1 MKSSMSVTK
10 KITVS
15 FFLLLISCTAFTQTF
30 MHGAGLTVLI
40 GSAKGGD
47 VSVGEGLTYFPRFNF
62 LENETISVSVGI
74 PVTLGVTASYT
85 NSYNG
90 YDSYSASS
98 VGFVVNAP
106 LMINLNMGRGSTKEN
121 ESRHGFS
128 VGVGFGYH
136 HGDFITAE
144 NDGYDDYNTSKS
156 TNTFGPAASAGYR
169 IGVGRMHRNIEVRF
183 SYMKGVSKD
192 KASIYGIGAMF
203 NF

>member
-1 MKSSMSVTK
+1 MKRILFSLASL
-10 KITVS
+10 
-15 FFLLLISCTAFTQTF
+15 FFSCTAFTQTF
-30 MHGAGLTVLI
+30 MHGAGLTILI

-62 LENETISVSVGI
+62 LENETLSLSVGVPI
-74 PVTLGVTASYT
+74 TLGVTASYNNT
-85 NSYNG
+85 YDG
-90 YDSYSASS
+90 YGSYSASA

-128 VGVGFGYH
+128 VGAGFGYH
-136 HGDFITAE
+136 HGDFITSE
-144 NDGYDDYNTSKS
+144 NDGYNDYNTSTS

-169 IGVGRMHRNIEVRF
+169 IGVGRRHKNIEVRF